1 MYAKM
6 LSARN
11 HIPAR
16 VANINMGAAIA
27 NVELDASTFLR
38 TWFRVVSSAQPLEPF
53 TNRD

>member
-1 MYAKM
+1 MM
-6 LSARN
+6 VSARDQ
-11 HIPAR
+11 IPAR
-16 VANINMGAAIA
+16 VSNVNKGATLA